1 MSQLSNSFYNY
12 YVKHLSL
19 CTISLPFEM
28 GVAARFEGK
37 MWLCKPCKM
46 CPKIIT
52 LPVNLKKT
60 MGQDFLKS
68 LSTE

>member
-1 MSQLSNSFYNY
+1 MSQLSNSFYSY

-37 MWLCKPCKM
+37 M

-52 LPVNLKKT
+52 LPVNLEKT
-60 MGQDFLKS
+60 MGQYFLKS